1 MHDLII
7 LIPSFN
13 EVQNLKKIIKKKYD
27 FLIIDDNSTDG
38 TQELLKKNKIK
49 YIRNTKNIG
58 YEKSIIKG
66 FKNIKKNIDYVLT
79 IDGDGEHPINN
90 IKKILNFAKKNN
102 ADLVVCN
109 RNKFNRFLEKVFSY
123 FFYIRYKI
131 KDPLSG
137 MKLYYMPS
145 LKKILSKTDKNNF
158 LVDII
163 INSIKKNFIIKN
175 YNISSQKKIGS
186 SKIGNSIYVQI
197 KLVTLFKFLF

>member
-123 FFYIRYKI
+123 FFYIKYKI

-145 LKKILSKTDKNNF
+145 LKKILSKTDKINF

-197 KLVTLFKFLF
+197 KLITLFKFLF

>member
-1 MHDLII
+1 MHELTI

-13 EVQNLKKIIKKKYD
+13 EKENLKKIIKHKYD
-27 FLIIDDNSTDG
+27 FLIIDDFSQDNTKD
-38 TQELLKKNKIK
+38 LLKKNKIK

-123 FFYIRYKI
+123 FFYIKYKI

-163 INSIKKNFIIKN
+163 TNSIKKKFIIKN

-197 KLVTLFKFLF
+197 KLIKLFKLLF